1 MTSDFARQIS
11 IYDAALR
18 LSSFIP
24 GSYSC
29 TATRVRLQNLIC
41 QESKMKSL
49 KSHAFLWNIIELII

>member
-29 TATRVRLQNLIC
+29 TATRAKLDMPRVKDE
-41 QESKMKSL
+41 ESEVTCLFMEY
-49 KSHAFLWNIIELII
+49 H